1 MYMMLQGCVTGV
13 SHLVWHITESFLEEV
28 MFGLWPKGYV
38 EFNSRTK
45 LAFQAGMT
53 AGVAGAQRVRGSRV
67 EEEGE
72 EESWGQTI
80 HKALL
85 PQVGRVDL
93 TQEQGEAARGRSD
106 VSFRKGGDDA
116 LM

>member
-1 MYMMLQGCVTGV
+1 ML
-13 SHLVWHITESFLEEV
+13 I
-28 MFGLWPKGYV
+28 K
-38 EFNSRTK
+38 K
-45 LAFQAGMT
+45 KKKKKK
-53 AGVAGAQRVRGSRV
+53 
-67 EEEGE
+67 

-106 VSFRKGGDDA
+106 VSFRIGGEDA